1 MELTPRQKKVNILV
15 EIGKYAGIATMC
27 MAVVGGVTLK
37 AQNLVVLPV
46 VKTEVDKAKVECR
59 QEISKTHEALTAAL
73 EKQAET
79 NRAMMEYLHRLDV
92 TTTELKTEARIM
104 NRKRRED

>member
-1 MELTPRQKKVNILV
+1 MEMTPRQKKTNIIV
-15 EIGKYAGIATMC
+15 EIGKYAGIATLC
-27 MAVVGGVTLK
+27 MGVVGGVTLK
-37 AQNLVVLPV
+37 AQNMYVLPV

-59 QEISKTHEALTAAL
+59 AEISKTHESLTAAL
-73 EKQAET
+73 EKQAAT
-79 NRAMMEYLHRLDV
+79 NQAMMEYLHRLDI